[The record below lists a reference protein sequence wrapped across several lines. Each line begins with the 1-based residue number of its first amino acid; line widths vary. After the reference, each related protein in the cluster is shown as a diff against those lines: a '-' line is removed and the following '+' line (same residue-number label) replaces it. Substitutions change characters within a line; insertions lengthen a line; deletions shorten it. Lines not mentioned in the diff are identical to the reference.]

1 MPLVLATFNVKDLF
15 DATDPASRAQLDAKL
30 DTLAAKV
37 REIDAD
43 VLALQEVGSEQVLR
57 ELCARLPDGGGYSA
71 PLLGTADARGIRCAI
86 LTRRPVVASRVHTA
100 DQLEFPSFYVGD
112 PSPFGARLGLRRGV
126 LHAEIDGGEHG
137 VVHVLVMHFKSNRPV
152 PLRTPSGVPVTAITA
167 RERTEGE
174 LRSLAW
180 RAAEALFVRGIVD
193 NLFNDNFECSVA
205 AMGDLNDK
213 PDSTVVRIVCGDG
226 PTELS
231 RAAEVI
237 PASERFSHLHHGV
250 PCQIDHVLLSQSL
263 RSRLKSARFLNSD
276 LRDHAAIPDDRP
288 TTDSDHAPLVVTLA

>member
-15 DATDPASRAQLDAKL
+15 DATDPASRAQLAAKL
-30 DTLAAKV
+30 DALATKV

-57 ELCARLPDGGGYSA
+57 DLCARLPDGGGYGA
-71 PLLGTADARGIRCAI
+71 PLLGTADSRGIRCAI
-86 LTRRPVVASRVHTA
+86 LTRRPVLASRVHA
-100 DQLEFPSFYVGD
+100 AEKLEFPAFYMGD
-112 PSPFGARLGLRRGV
+112 PPPFGSRLGLRRGV
-126 LHAEIDGGEHG
+126 LHVEVDGGDHG

-152 PLRTPSGVPVTAITA
+152 PLRTPAGVPVVAITA

-193 NLFNDNFECSVA
+193 GLFKDDLDRSVA
-205 AMGDLNDK
+205 VMGDLNDG
-213 PDSTVVRIVCGDG
+213 PESTVVRIVCGDG
-226 PTELS
+226 STELS

-237 PASERFSHLHHGV
+237 PDNARFSHLHHGV
-250 PCQIDHVLLSQSL
+250 PCQIDHVLLSPSL
-263 RSRLKSARFLNSD
+263 RSRLKSARFLNAD
-276 LRDHAAIPDDRP
+276 LRDHASIPDDRP
-288 TTDSDHAPLVVTLA
+288 TADSDHAPLVVTLA